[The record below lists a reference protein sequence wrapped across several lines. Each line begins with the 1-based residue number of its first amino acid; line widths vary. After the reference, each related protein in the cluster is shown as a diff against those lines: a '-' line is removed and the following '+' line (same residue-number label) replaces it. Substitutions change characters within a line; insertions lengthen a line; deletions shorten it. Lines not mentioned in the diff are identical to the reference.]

1 MSKGERPDWVPDANN
16 EAFATYVMPGVPDPH
31 HDGLPRAKVT
41 PASQPAEGVFALI
54 SPLIPAMKKFTA
66 QDYIDGILSGNRT
79 MLARAITLIESN
91 SERHLD
97 LAQEVLAGVMHQSGD
112 SIRLGITGV
121 PGVGKSTFI
130 ESFGTYLCDAG
141 HKVAVLAVDPTSS
154 LSGGSILGDKT
165 RMENLSRHPNS
176 FIRPS
181 PSSGA
186 LGGVARKSRETMLLC
201 EAAGYNIMLIET
213 VGVGQSETLVH
224 SMVDCFVV
232 LMLAGAGDELQ
243 GIKKGIIELADLLVI
258 TKADGDNVS
267 RARCAQAELAQVV
280 RLLNCPTEGWQPK
293 VLLSSSVE
301 NKGITDVWATTNDY
315 IAAGKKH
322 GWLTGK
328 RQQQNVDWLKALV
341 EEALKQSFRQNP
353 KVENILPEISRQVK
367 EGKLPQMLALKQLMD
382 AYRES

>member
-16 EAFATYVMPGVPDPH
+16 EAFTTYVMPGVSDPH
-31 HDGLPRAKVT
+31 HDGLPRVET
-41 PASQPAEGVFALI
+41 PGPAEGVFA
-54 SPLIPAMKKFTA
+54 PVAPATPARKLAA

-91 SERHLD
+91 SDRHLD
-97 LAQEVLAGVMHQSGD
+97 LAQEVLAGVMHKSGN

-130 ESFGTYLCDAG
+130 ESFGTYLCDENNR
-141 HKVAVLAVDPTSS
+141 VAVLAVDPTSS

-165 RMENLSRHPNS
+165 RMEQLSRHPNS

-181 PSSGA
+181 PSGGA

-201 EAAGYNIMLIET
+201 EAAGYDIILIET

-258 TKADGDNVS
+258 TKADGDNVA
-267 RARCAQAELAQVV
+267 RAQRAQAELAQVV
-280 RLLNCPTEGWQPK
+280 RMLNCPTEGWRPK

-301 NKGITDVWATTNDY
+301 NKGITDVWATIHDY
-315 IAAGKKH
+315 INAGKQH
-322 GWLTGK
+322 HWLKEK
-328 RQQQNVDWLKALV
+328 RQQQNVDWLRALV
-341 EEALKQSFRQNP
+341 DEALKQSFRQNP
-353 KVENILPEISRQVK
+353 GVEKILPQIAAQVK
-367 EGKLPQMLALKQLMD
+367 EGKLPQMLALKQLME
-382 AYRES
+382 AYRA

>member
-16 EAFATYVMPGVPDPH
+16 EAFATYVMPGVSDPH

-41 PASQPAEGVFALI
+41 PAAQPAEGVFAANL
-54 SPLIPAMKKFTA
+54 PLLAPVKKLVA
-66 QDYIDGILSGNRT
+66 QDYIDGILAGNRT

-91 SERHLD
+91 SPKHLD
-97 LAQEVLAGVMHQSGD
+97 LAQEVLAGVMHKSGN
-112 SIRLGITGV
+112 SVRLGITGV

-130 ESFGTYLCDAG
+130 ESFGTYLCDANNR
-141 HKVAVLAVDPTSS
+141 VAVLAVDPTSS
-154 LSGGSILGDKT
+154 LTGGSILGDKT
-165 RMENLSRHPNS
+165 RMENLSRHANS

-181 PSSGA
+181 PSGCA

-201 EAAGYNIMLIET
+201 EAAGYNILLIET

-258 TKADGDNVS
+258 TKADGDNIA
-267 RARCAQAELAQVV
+267 RAQRAQAELAQVL
-280 RLLNCPTEGWQPK
+280 RLLNCPTVGWSPK
-293 VLLSSSVE
+293 VLLSSSIE
-301 NKGITDVWATTNDY
+301 NKGITDVWAVIQEY
-315 IAAGKKH
+315 MAAGKQH
-322 GWLTGK
+322 GWLQDK
-328 RQQQNVDWLKALV
+328 RRQQNVDWLKSLI

-353 KVENILPEISRQVK
+353 GVEKLLPEVFSQVR
-367 EGKLPQMLALKQLMD
+367 EGRLPQMLALQKLMT